1 MSPHSLCAGSQ
12 TNPGLRA
19 ADPRPVRLLPPGA
32 LPPGAAV
39 GQRERSPGPGISGK
53 KRNPPAAKRSW
64 WAGPLQGRCHSP
76 CSTSLP
82 PPADKG
88 DLGLLIKA
96 LTGQEVP
103 DPAAAAR
110 LIRQEC
116 PAARWAPKL
125 GLISGIQGD
134 LFVFFSLFES
144 PSSLTAEH
152 HLARG
157 VYPSHHQLGAALA
170 AAKATEQQIQSY
182 FILIGTFS
190 IR

>member
-1 MSPHSLCAGSQ
+1 M
-12 TNPGLRA
+12 
-19 ADPRPVRLLPPGA
+19 
-32 LPPGAAV
+32 
-39 GQRERSPGPGISGK
+39 
-53 KRNPPAAKRSW
+53 PAAKQIQDSEPQTRGRSGSSLPELCPPGQPW
-64 WAGPLQGRCHSP
+64 DSGNGAQGREFQGEREIPRQRNTPGGLGPSRAGATAPAAPPCHP
-76 CSTSLP
+76 QLIRGT
-82 PPADKG
+82 
-88 DLGLLIKA
+88 LGLLIKA

-170 AAKATEQQIQSY
+170 AAKATEQQIQNY